1 MKKDSPTSR
10 PYITLIM
17 IYMEKKKNI
26 YIYALTVFQKSEAW
40 REEKYPSQKNLLQL
54 SVMAAYTEVSSQV

>member
-17 IYMEKKKNI
+17 IYMEKKNI

>member
-1 MKKDSPTSR
+1 
-10 PYITLIM
+10 M
-17 IYMEKKKNI
+17 IYMEKKYI

>member
-1 MKKDSPTSR
+1 
-10 PYITLIM
+10 M
-17 IYMEKKKNI
+17 IYMEKKNI